1 MVTTP
6 PNNELQKIQERYDR
20 RKQLPATSLYSPVRP
35 SVYMGE
41 QEKERALI
49 RWLQT
54 SNLQPVQAKSV
65 LEIGCGSGGNL
76 LTLMK
81 LGFNPE
87 NLTGNELLEDRAAS
101 ARQRLPQV
109 TQVLQG
115 DAAQLD
121 IPPASFDIIYQSTV
135 FSSILNPEFQQ
146 KLADRMWQ
154 LAKPGGGILWY
165 DFIYNNPKNS
175 DVIGVPVKQIHK
187 LFPQGKVTVW
197 KVTLAPPISRLVTK
211 VHPSLYTFVNLLPPL
226 RTHVLCWIQK

>member
-1 MVTTP
+1 
-6 PNNELQKIQERYDR
+6 
-20 RKQLPATSLYSPVRP
+20 
-35 SVYMGE
+35 MGE

-121 IPPASFDIIYQSTV
+121 IPPASFDIVYQSTV

-154 LAKPGGGILWY
+154 LTKPGGGILWY
-165 DFIYNNPKNS
+165 DFIYNNPKNP

-187 LFPQGKVTVW
+187 LFPQGKVIVW